1 MNVLPKGA
9 EPPSITLTAAD
20 GRQLDLANLEG
31 PLVLAFIHPNVAASR
46 NVVGYLRKLHD
57 MVPDLPI
64 WFVSSV
70 DEAETERYV
79 RSYLGDYLEGYPVV
93 PAGCQVLQAFGAT
106 HVPTVHYFE
115 EGKVNLAF
123 TGFHKLSLN
132 TLAERAAA
140 AFEARAKQLVAD
152 LDNKGEYELAEPSGC
167 E

>member
-20 GRQLDLANLEG
+20 GSQLDLSKLEG
-31 PLVLAFIHPNVAASR
+31 PLVLAFIHPDVAASR

-57 MVPDLPI
+57 MLPDLPI
-64 WFVSSV
+64 WFVSSA
-70 DEAETERYV
+70 DEEQTDRYV
-79 RSYLGDYLEGYPVV
+79 KGYLGDYLTSYPVV
-93 PAGCQVLQAFGAT
+93 PAGCQVLKAFGAT
-106 HVPTVHYFE
+106 HVPTVHYFAD
-115 EGKVNLAF
+115 GKVDLAF

-140 AFEARAKQLVAD
+140 AFEARPKQLVPD